1 VARKIASQQKII
13 FLGYPTGQIQ
23 IEITWAQ
30 CLEPRAVSKVHQY
43 SKAVP
48 NMGYTN
54 CQWHFF
60 WWSPWETPIKT
71 KGQHSQTNAI
81 QAYKMS
87 IYLCNIYI
95 YIHIT
100 YIYICCC
107 CCCCSTYLLYLL
119 YVLYHI
125 PLAVRS
131 IFFPNFQVT
140 ALPKGAHA
148 VLQGLFAAILR
159 LAVGSQGT
167 CWDWDWGNPW
177 WIGCGMLAMIQS
189 GRKEKSYS
197 GPPLVIYIYICKH
210 ACTKYICI

>member
-1 VARKIASQQKII
+1 MARKIASQQKII

-87 IYLCNIYI
+87 IYLCNTHTYI
-95 YIHIT
+95 YTHN
-100 YIYICCC
+100 IYICCC

-131 IFFPNFQVT
+131 IFFPNFQGDGPSKRCT
-140 ALPKGAHA
+140 CCASRALRSNSTTCRWVPGNLLGLGLGKSLVNRLRNVSHDSVRKKG
-148 VLQGLFAAILR
+148 
-159 LAVGSQGT
+159 
-167 CWDWDWGNPW
+167 
-177 WIGCGMLAMIQS
+177 
-189 GRKEKSYS
+189 EK
-197 GPPLVIYIYICKH
+197 L
-210 ACTKYICI
+210 

>member
-1 VARKIASQQKII
+1 MARKIASQQKII

-95 YIHIT
+95 YTH
-100 YIYICCC
+100 
-107 CCCCSTYLLYLL
+107 
-119 YVLYHI
+119 
-125 PLAVRS
+125 
-131 IFFPNFQVT
+131 N
-140 ALPKGAHA
+140 
-148 VLQGLFAAILR
+148 
-159 LAVGSQGT
+159 
-167 CWDWDWGNPW
+167 
-177 WIGCGMLAMIQS
+177 
-189 GRKEKSYS
+189 
-197 GPPLVIYIYICKH
+197 IYIYVVVVVVAVVHIY
-210 ACTKYICI
+210 YIYYMFYTIYHWQFAVFFSPTSRWRPFQKVHMLCFKGSSQQFYDLPLGPREPAGTGIGEILGESAAEC